1 MQGQR
6 NGVGGTGWT
15 VTSRIGG
22 VGMLPRV
29 QDYYVGVEHGQ
40 KSNKQVSS
48 KSPFYTFPVR
58 ALIRSYVLNLLQY

>member
-22 VGMLPRV
+22 VGMLH
-29 QDYYVGVEHGQ
+29 DYYVGVEHGQ